1 MIVRWGALP
10 IWWEWIVWWNWR
22 WWWWHGRRCVKE
34 YWCIPFNIMTL
45 CWSGMNRWSEN
56 FTTQTSWSGCIPKS
70 VTGIKQEMFLKSKA
84 DAFGGN
90 KALPLAAFAFC
101 VIEKPTPG
109 ILEVSPT
116 SIPWQ
121 LLDSPNISCITFKFC
136 ITSSLC
142 AWACIPWFWISSW
155 KNLMSSSDFL
165 WNSSKL
171 ILSYSTTATHSGSSS
186 TTWST
191 TFAPLTM
198 VNKNKSRDFT
208 KRTNLPNPLC
218 SYSNFASRLSSLT
231 WLRNF
236 TGDTYSLNP
245 HQSRT
250 LDPQAWS
257 RTKLALIPNCQDPSL
272 NSHPSLNVSSDLA
285 SSYLSGFG
293 LEGKIGNLTVN
304 CKESKV
310 VAARQVKDRVRVYIL
325 DTQIRGFDRLIWSAP
340 LLGYKIAELA
350 SVSSHSLFGHDY
362 RNNNYY

>member
-1 MIVRWGALP
+1 MHPKISHRHQTRNVPKIKSRRL
-10 IWWEWIVWWNWR
+10 WR
-22 WWWWHGRRCVKE
+22 KQSIAFSC
-34 YWCIPFNIMTL
+34 L
-45 CWSGMNRWSEN
+45 CLLCHRETDPWY
-56 FTTQTSWSGCIPKS
+56 SWSLSYFDSLTTLGQPQHLLYHFQVLHYLILMCLS
-70 VTGIKQEMFLKSKA
+70 LH
-84 DAFGGN
+84 
-90 KALPLAAFAFC
+90 PL
-101 VIEKPTPG
+101 
-109 ILEVSPT
+109 IL
-116 SIPWQ
+116 
-121 LLDSPNISCITFKFC
+121 DY
-136 ITSSLC
+136 
-142 AWACIPWFWISSW
+142 
-155 KNLMSSSDFL
+155 LMSSSDFL

-198 VNKNKSRDFT
+198 VNKNKSGDFT

-218 SYSNFASRLSSLT
+218 CYSNFASRLSSLT

-257 RTKLALIPNCQDPSL
+257 RTRLALIPNCQDPSL